1 MDIFSNFSD
10 LFVSVWSKGIRG
22 VDIFQIL
29 IGIGIFF
36 IFLIFR
42 GIISKVII
50 KRLEAISKRTT
61 NKLDDTFVHAMEG
74 PARFLPIVLG
84 FFIASYYM
92 SFSEDARAA
101 VDTINRTLITI
112 LIFWLIHQIVEPISY
127 ILSGL
132 DKMLT
137 RELIG
142 WIIKSLKIFNLNE
155 KDINFSSI
163 SNHNYLKVKAPC
175 LSVRCIFIRI
185 FHNRYS
191 DTVCLNNCYK

>member
-10 LFVSVWSKGIRG
+10 CLFLFGLKGIRG

-74 PARFLPIVLG
+74 
-84 FFIASYYM
+84 
-92 SFSEDARAA
+92 
-101 VDTINRTLITI
+101 
-112 LIFWLIHQIVEPISY
+112 Q
-127 ILSGL
+127 L
-132 DKMLT
+132 DFYQL
-137 RELIG
+137 
-142 WIIKSLKIFNLNE
+142 F
-155 KDINFSSI
+155 
-163 SNHNYLKVKAPC
+163 
-175 LSVRCIFIRI
+175 
-185 FHNRYS
+185 
-191 DTVCLNNCYK
+191 